1 MSDPV
6 LYVLIN
12 KELNMSPGKAAA
24 QAVHATANL
33 AYALGEQ
40 FDFPDSYRRAV
51 VVLGAE
57 NQQQMEN
64 LQEYLDTA
72 EIQSVYYIDEGV
84 NEVGAYSITALA
96 VEPVDA
102 DDERA
107 REIFS
112 AFQLYGSEEQDE
124 EDYYDDDYPQ
134 PTETERLAS
143 AVNQLTLAVS
153 RATPEPKEK
162 KPSLWV
168 RFKSR
173 KSRGRVS

>member
-1 MSDPV
+1 MKDPV

-12 KELNMSPGKAAA
+12 KGLNMSPGKAAA

-33 AYALGEQ
+33 AYALGEE
-40 FDFPDSYRRAV
+40 FDFTDSYRRAV
-51 VVLGAE
+51 VVLAAE

-72 EIQSVYYIDEGV
+72 EIQSTYYIDEGV

-102 DDERA
+102 ADERT

-112 AFQLYGSEEQDE
+112 AFKLYGSEEQDE
-124 EDYYDDDYPQ
+124 EDYYDGYQEPS
-134 PTETERLAS
+134 ETERLAS

-153 RATPEPKEK
+153 RATPAPKEK

-168 RFKSR
+168 RFKTR
-173 KSRGRVS
+173 KSRRRVS